1 MSIINRRNA
10 ILGWAVWQGSKRFA
24 KLKAK
29 GVTPSVHR
37 GGSNKSLLA
46 FSVAGV
52 SLAGIVGALTFWR
65 KHQSSAAES

>member
-1 MSIINRRNA
+1 MSIFNRRNA

-29 GVTPSVHR
+29 GVTPSRR

-52 SLAGIVGALTFWR
+52 SVAGIVGALTFWR
-65 KHQSSAAES
+65 KHQSPAES

>member
-1 MSIINRRNA
+1 MSIFNRRNA

-29 GVTPSVHR
+29 GVKPSGR

-52 SLAGIVGALTFWR
+52 SVAGIVGALTFWR
-65 KHQSSAAES
+65 KHQSAAES

>member
-1 MSIINRRNA
+1 MSIFNRRNA

-29 GVTPSVHR
+29 GVAPSVNR
-37 GGSNKSLLA
+37 GGSNKTLLA

-52 SLAGIVGALTFWR
+52 SVAGIVGALTFWR
-65 KHQSSAAES
+65 KHQSAAES

>member
-1 MSIINRRNA
+1 MGIINRRNA
-10 ILGWAVWQGSKRFA
+10 ILGWAVWQGSKRYA

-29 GVTPSVHR
+29 GVTPSVR

-52 SLAGIVGALTFWR
+52 SVAGIVGALTFWR
-65 KHQSSAAES
+65 KHQSAAES

>member
-46 FSVAGV
+46 FSVAG
-52 SLAGIVGALTFWR
+52 IVGALTFWR

>member
-24 KLKAK
+24 KLKAT
-29 GVTPSVHR
+29 GITPSR